1 MKEGA
6 AERVCMF
13 SFLLCWPTFLC
24 RYLCH
29 LRCTGSGSFVIN
41 EKKCCKSY
49 YSAPLCSFSFFNGL
63 FFFTQSVV
71 CLCVF
76 RKSKKLILIL
86 ALS

>member
-6 AERVCMF
+6 AGESVYVLF
-13 SFLLCWPTFLC
+13 SLVLAYFSC

-49 YSAPLCSFSFFNGL
+49 YSAPLCSFSFLFNGL

-71 CLCVF
+71 CLVCVQE
-76 RKSKKLILIL
+76 I
-86 ALS
+86 